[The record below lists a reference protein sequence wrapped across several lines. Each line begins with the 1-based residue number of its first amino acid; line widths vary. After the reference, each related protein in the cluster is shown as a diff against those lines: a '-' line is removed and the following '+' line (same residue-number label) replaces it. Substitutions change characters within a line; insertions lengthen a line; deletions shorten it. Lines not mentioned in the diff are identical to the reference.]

1 MCNQQVIRVLSLP
14 RREGFINRL
23 QWKENSGGV
32 DIYDE
37 TTTKEIARQARSPA
51 INNAVQTAELASVNN
66 SKKNTNTVEINVSS
80 LTSRDQ
86 NPVSLLNSIV
96 SLGYS
101 LSSHLS
107 LFYASIFLWL
117 EFENRRVFFAVTRR
131 NSMQLVTNEYSSLK
145 LEPDSLRSF
154 KRTYRHVKRLGSRR
168 CAHCVRA
175 VSLGGHVCL
184 ACAFRNRCTRPD
196 CFILNGFASACFT
209 LRRPRPSLKKL
220 QREAGVHGLSST
232 ISSRPP
238 ERRTNFLLRR
248 MRTFV
253 VSLSIYSLIFS
264 LVLLSSF
271 LSLLRFV

>member
-1 MCNQQVIRVLSLP
+1 M
-14 RREGFINRL
+14 
-23 QWKENSGGV
+23 
-32 DIYDE
+32 
-37 TTTKEIARQARSPA
+37 
-51 INNAVQTAELASVNN
+51 ELASVNN

-101 LSSHLS
+101 LSLS
-107 LFYASIFLWL
+107 IFFASIFLWL

-209 LRRPRPSLKKL
+209 LRRPRPPLKKL

-232 ISSRPP
+232 ISSRPL

-248 MRTFV
+248 IRTFI

-264 LVLLSSF
+264 VVLLSSF
-271 LSLLRFV
+271 LSLLGFV